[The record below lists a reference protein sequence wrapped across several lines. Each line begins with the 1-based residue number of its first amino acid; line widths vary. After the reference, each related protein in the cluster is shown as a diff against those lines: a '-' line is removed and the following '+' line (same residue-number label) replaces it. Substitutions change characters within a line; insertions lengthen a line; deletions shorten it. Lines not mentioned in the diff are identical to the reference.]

1 MKIKKTEEDINEKA
15 VKFSQEKKHIDA
27 METNF
32 NRLIALSSSMDQKI
46 DELRTTN
53 DDLQSM
59 QIEVRKFQETLVDIS
74 TRYDRLDKK
83 NEVLDQTIAGV
94 DKTFEMLKDIE
105 KRLSSCSKD
114 TLDLPEQIDDLKK
127 GVDKLMI
134 INPKVNEALDKI
146 ASLDAVLS
154 QTETRMEELQ
164 NSREWLARTESR
176 LQEISKE
183 AESNIKLFGEIQKNA
198 NPKPRRDE
206 GAPPPKIRENVV
218 KLAHANW
225 RPEDIA
231 SRLGLA
237 VSEVELILETYNK

>member
-1 MKIKKTEEDINEKA
+1 
-15 VKFSQEKKHIDA
+15 
-27 METNF
+27 
-32 NRLIALSSSMDQKI
+32 MDQKME
-46 DELRTTN
+46 ELRTTN
-53 DDLQSM
+53 DDLQGM
-59 QIEVRKFQETLVDIS
+59 QIEVRKFQETLADIS
-74 TRYDRLDKK
+74 SRYERFEKK
-83 NEVLDQTIAGV
+83 NEVLDQTITGV

-105 KRLSSCSKD
+105 KRLTSCSKE
-114 TLDLPEQIDDLKK
+114 TIELPEQIGDLRK
-127 GVDKLMI
+127 GVDKLMT
-134 INPKVNEALDKI
+134 INPKVSEALEKVN
-146 ASLDAVLS
+146 SLENILT

-198 NPKPRRDE
+198 NPKPRREE
-206 GAPPPKIRENVV
+206 GAPPPKIRESVV